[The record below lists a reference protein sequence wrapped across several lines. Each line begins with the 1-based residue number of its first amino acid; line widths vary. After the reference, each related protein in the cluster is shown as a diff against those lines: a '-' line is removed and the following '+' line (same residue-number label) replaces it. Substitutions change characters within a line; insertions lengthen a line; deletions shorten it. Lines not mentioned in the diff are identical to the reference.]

1 MQEKD
6 KYGHSII
13 LYSVNVFSKGGSISA
28 GCFQLLSESFISMLH
43 QGLL

>member
-1 MQEKD
+1 MQETD